1 MFELIPITTKL
12 LIPPRDDLY
21 SVLERDIPSLSDGD
35 ILVIT
40 SKVLAIHQGRCEK
53 RTSETSVLSLAIREA
68 DRYVVVQEDY
78 VLGQKYGALLPNS
91 GVDESNGNGY
101 YILLPVNV
109 ADLLNEIRFRLRTKW
124 GLRRL
129 GIIATDSCTV
139 PLRRGLVGISIAH
152 TGVKAL
158 VDYRG
163 QDDLFGR
170 TMLLSQSNVVDSL
183 AAASVLVMGEGS
195 ESTPFVIIRG
205 SMFACE
211 DSDDCGEVLAE
222 RHEDLFAPL
231 LDTLRS

>member
-1 MFELIPITTKL
+1 MFELIPVTTRL
-12 LIPPRDDLY
+12 LIPPRDDLF
-21 SVLERDIPSLSDGD
+21 SVLEQDIPSLSDGD

-53 RTSETSVLSLAIREA
+53 RTSETSAISLAIREA
-68 DRYVVVQEDY
+68 ERHVLVQRVY

-109 ADLLNEIRFRLRTKW
+109 SELLNEIRLRLRSKW

-129 GIIATDSCTV
+129 GIIATDSCTL
-139 PLRRGLVGISIAH
+139 PLRKGLVGISIAH
-152 TGVKAL
+152 TGVKSL

-170 TMLLSQSNVVDSL
+170 TILLSQSNVVDSL
-183 AAASVLVMGEGS
+183 AAASVLVMGEGA
-195 ESTPFVIIRG
+195 ESTPFLIIRG
-205 SMFACE
+205 STFACE
-211 DSDDCGEVLAE
+211 DSDECVGVLAE
-222 RHEDLFAPL
+222 DHEDLFAPL
-231 LDTLRS
+231 LKTLRS

>member
-1 MFELIPITTKL
+1 MFELIPIITRP
-12 LIPPRDDLY
+12 LIPPRDDLFP
-21 SVLERDIPSLSDGD
+21 VLEQDIPPLSDGD

-53 RTSETSVLSLAIREA
+53 RTSETSALSLAIREA
-68 DRYVVVQEDY
+68 DRYVLVRGDY

-101 YILLPVNV
+101 YILLPVHLTN
-109 ADLLNEIRFRLRTKW
+109 LMNEIRFRLRSRW

-129 GIIATDSCTV
+129 GIIATDSCTL
-139 PLRRGLVGISIAH
+139 PLRKGLVGISIAH

-183 AAASVLVMGEGS
+183 AAASVLVMGEGA
-195 ESTPFVIIRG
+195 EGTPFVIIRG
-205 SMFACE
+205 SKFACE

-222 RHEDLFAPL
+222 NHEDLFAPL
-231 LDTLRS
+231 LETLRS